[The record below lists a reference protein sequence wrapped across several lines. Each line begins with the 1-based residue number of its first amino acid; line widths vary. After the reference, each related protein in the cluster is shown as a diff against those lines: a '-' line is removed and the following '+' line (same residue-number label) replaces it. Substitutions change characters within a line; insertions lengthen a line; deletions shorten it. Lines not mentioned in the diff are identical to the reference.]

1 MGHYFFRLMGEE
13 THELPFKVKRI
24 IPGGVVAIFGEVQ
37 ACLSG
42 QLLPLIFVLGGS
54 SRNGKAG
61 PVISASCL
69 MESNSRKWACGE
81 RQRYC
86 PCRLCP
92 RLNWAKTTTKTLSS
106 FEARGGFRH
115 FPFPVASRLSGRGAY
130 QLRIIHAN
138 DGQSGIANPR
148 PWGILSAGPF
158 TTFLQTYWKDMNRTL
173 QNRLLHGSLCLRLFH
188 GEMAERFNAAVL
200 KTAVGQPTVGSNP
213 TLSAKLL

>member
-37 ACLSG
+37 ACMSG

-86 PCRLCP
+86 PCRLCLP
-92 RLNWAKTTTKTLSS
+92 VKLGQNGDGDLELLSQGLRPAEVS
-106 FEARGGFRH
+106 VTSR
-115 FPFPVASRLSGRGAY
+115 SRLLAAC
-130 QLRIIHAN
+130 LDEERISC
-138 DGQSGIANPR
+138 G
-148 PWGILSAGPF
+148 
-158 TTFLQTYWKDMNRTL
+158 
-173 QNRLLHGSLCLRLFH
+173 
-188 GEMAERFNAAVL
+188 
-200 KTAVGQPTVGSNP
+200 
-213 TLSAKLL
+213 